1 MLCNRIRSTTNADII
16 HDAIRFVAERQKKE
30 RLKLITSDKED
41 ESYNSSN
48 EFIIS
53 MIVGA

>member
-30 RLKLITSDKED
+30 RLKLITSYKED
-41 ESYNSSN
+41 ESYYVDTSPA
-48 EFIIS
+48 IDPTTY
-53 MIVGA
+53 

>member
-30 RLKLITSDKED
+30 RLKLITSYKED
-41 ESYNSSN
+41 ESYNVYTSPA
-48 EFIIS
+48 IDPTTY
-53 MIVGA
+53 